1 MLFNGI
7 LPLALALA
15 SFSVAAPTT
24 SSDAPYQTH
33 LVEKISGP
41 PAGWTKADDAKL
53 DKESHMVKLRIQ
65 LAHQGMDKFHEMATK
80 IATPGFDIYGGHMS
94 QDDIDEMIGP
104 KDESM
109 ELVLEWLATEGL
121 DEHASASPRSDAII
135 LTASVAQVERILDAE
150 YSEFVEAETG
160 ERAVRTL
167 QYSLPDMLR
176 GHVDMV
182 QPTTFFGLQAMRSTI
197 ADHHPVEVEALLEGA
212 ALDAAVVDGCT
223 SGRTITPK
231 CLSNLYGYA
240 TARAY
245 SNGLMAIAG
254 FLTEWPIVS
263 DLRTFMGRFAT
274 QNNAN
279 QSFTCTLVNGG
290 VCPQDQRTGIEANL
304 DVQYARVITQNIPN
318 VYYSVGGSPPWLGT
332 GENTNEPYLEFLE
345 YMLGLDDSALP
356 QTISISYGDDED
368 TVPLAYANHVCNL
381 FAQLGAR
388 GVSVLV
394 ASGDSGVGT
403 TCQSGSTTTFT
414 TSFPASCPWVTTVG
428 GTTRNGPEQAWTGSG
443 GGFSRRFA
451 QPAYQAAAVER
462 WLATDTTHAAAAP
475 YFNQS
480 GRAYPDV
487 SAQATDFL
495 VLVSGSTEAVSGTS
509 AASPT
514 FASIIQLLNSDR
526 LAAGLRPLGFLN
538 PWLYGS
544 AAAGAGFTDITAG
557 RTTGCS
563 GVISDAGFW
572 AVPGWDP
579 ATGLGTP
586 LYPSLLAVAQETRW
600 GPLR

>member
-1 MLFNGI
+1 MLFNDI

-150 YSEFVEAETG
+150 YSEFAHDLLWPPSD
-160 ERAVRTL
+160 AI
-167 QYSLPDMLR
+167 DHR
-176 GHVDMV
+176 G
-182 QPTTFFGLQAMRSTI
+182 PPPRRGGGAAR
-197 ADHHPVEVEALLEGA
+197 GA

-290 VCPQDQRTGIEANL
+290 ICPQDQRTGIEANL